1 MRQIPISRDV
11 SRDTQQSLQ
20 ETNSILKEVQ
30 IPLLKSMLSVRG
42 IQEGTAAYF
51 LEKECL
57 YRYTKIRGKLYKEK
71 VAVEETPQ
79 TAPEIQYSS
88 EFRET

>member
-20 ETNSILKEVQ
+20 EANRILKEVQ
-30 IPLLKSMLSVRG
+30 IPLLKSMSSVRG
-42 IQEGTAAYF
+42 IREGTAAYF
-51 LEKECL
+51 LESDGL

-79 TAPEIQYSS
+79 IDPEIQYSS
-88 EFRET
+88 EF